1 MRIIVLASFLIL
13 FSSCEK
19 IQKLLGG
26 KEQPI
31 ARVFDQYLYPSDLVG
46 VVPAGTSKED
56 SIAAVDGYV
65 ENWIRQTVILRQAQE
80 NVALNQTEIEEQLEN
95 YRQSLIIYSYEQQ
108 LVAQELDTSVAES
121 ELKKY
126 YEENKENFQLKQ
138 SIVKASYAKILKD
151 APRIDVAKKWFVSSK
166 SRDREELETFCMQ
179 FAPEYSLVDTSWII
193 LDNLAAIFP
202 LDRVAE
208 STIMQENNFI
218 TLSDERYLYLLKVR
232 DYMYKEDYSPF
243 EFEREN
249 IKNIIINKRKVALV
263 NKMENDIFQKARG
276 NNDVELYKNEK

>member
-1 MRIIVLASFLIL
+1 MRIVLLVSVLIL
-13 FSSCEK
+13 FSACEK
-19 IQKLLGG
+19 IQKLLSG

-31 ARVFDQYLYPSDLVG
+31 ARVFDQYLYPSDLAG
-46 VVPAGTSKED
+46 VVPEGTSKED
-56 SIAAVDGYV
+56 SIAMVDGYI
-65 ENWIRQTVILRQAQE
+65 ENWIRQSVLIRQAQE
-80 NVALNQTEIEEQLEN
+80 NAALNQAEIDEQLEN

-108 LVAQELDTSVAES
+108 LVAQELDTAVSES

-138 SIVKASYAKILKD
+138 SIIKATYAKILKD

-166 SRDREELETFCMQ
+166 QRDRQELETFCMQ
-179 FAPEYSLVDTSWII
+179 FAPEFSLVDTSWIV
-193 LDNLAAIFP
+193 LDNLATILP
-202 LDRVAE
+202 LDRVSE
-208 STIMQENNFI
+208 SSVMQQNNFI
-218 TLSDERYLYLLKVR
+218 SLSDDRYLYLLKVR